1 MRFSSF
7 VILWAFSGLT
17 SHAADWPQ
25 FRGIDG
31 QGIATQSKP
40 PLEWSDTKNVRWKA
54 ELPGPGASSPIQHG
68 QRVFV
73 TCYSGYGL
81 DLNSPGELR
90 ALKRHLICLDA
101 ASGKVLRDRSV
112 AADAAEDGYNDRL
125 SEHGYATQTPAC
137 DGERVYAFF
146 GKSGVLAFDLEGKQL
161 WQADAGKGSS
171 GRGWGSATSVVLH
184 KDLVIVNAADESS
197 AILAFDKATGKQ
209 RWKAEGGSYL
219 EKVYNTPVLVPAGAD
234 RVDLVLAV
242 QNEVWGINP
251 DTGKLRWYAQ
261 VPISSNMAAGVVAKD
276 GVVYA
281 FGGNRGPGT
290 VAVKVG
296 GSGDVTKTHVL
307 WTSTRGTD
315 FPTPVIHDGHLYFAN
330 SQGVAYCMSAKTGEI
345 VYQER
350 IEAGRGRKGIYAS
363 PVMADGKIYLVTRTA
378 GIAVIAAKPQF
389 EQLAHNVMSAD
400 SASFNATPAIAGDT
414 LLLRSSSA
422 IYCIGQ

>member
-1 MRFSSF
+1 MNTLTFSIIGALVAVSSF
-7 VILWAFSGLT
+7 
-17 SHAADWPQ
+17 AADWPQ
-25 FRGIDG
+25 FRGSDG
-31 QGIATQSKP
+31 QGIASDSKP

-101 ASGKVLRDRSV
+101 ASGKVLWDRSV
-112 AADAAEDGYNDRL
+112 AADASEDEYNDRL
-125 SEHGYATQTPAC
+125 SEHGYATQTPAT

-161 WQADAGKGSS
+161 WQEDAGKGSS

-209 RWKAEGGSYL
+209 RWKTDGGAYL

-234 RVDLVLAV
+234 RVDLVVAV

-296 GSGDVTKTHVL
+296 GSGDVTKTNVL

-330 SQGVAYCMSAKTGEI
+330 SQGVAYCMSAKDGEI

-389 EQLAHNVMSAD
+389 EQVAHNVMATD
-400 SASFNATPAIAGDT
+400 AASFNATPAIAGDT
-414 LLLRSSSA
+414 LLLRSNSA

>member
-1 MRFSSF
+1 MHSHSF
-7 VILWAFSGLT
+7 VILGVVFGFSAF
-17 SHAADWPQ
+17 AADWPQ
-25 FRGIDG
+25 FRGSDG
-31 QGIATQSKP
+31 QGVATEAKP

-68 QRVFV
+68 GKVFV

-81 DLNSPGELR
+81 DLNSPGNLR
-90 ALKRHLICLDA
+90 ELKRHLICLSA
-101 ASGKVLRDRSV
+101 ADGKVLWDRAV
-112 AADAAEDGYNDRL
+112 AADAAEDEYNDRL
-125 SEHGYATQTPAC
+125 SEHGYATQTPAT

-146 GKSGVLAFDLEGKQL
+146 GKSGVLAFDLNGKQL

-171 GRGWGSATSVVLH
+171 GRGWGSATSVVLY

-197 AILAFDKATGKQ
+197 AILAFDKATGKP
-209 RWKAEGGSYL
+209 RWKTDGGAYL
-219 EKVYNTPVLVPAGAD
+219 EKVYNTPVLVPVDGG
-234 RVDLVLAV
+234 RVDLVVAV

-261 VPISSNMAAGVVAKD
+261 VPISSNMAAGVVAHD

-290 VAVKVG
+290 VAVKAG
-296 GSGDVTKTHVL
+296 GSGDVTKSHVL

-330 SQGVAYCMSAKTGEI
+330 SQGVAYCMSAKDGEI

-378 GIAVIAAKPQF
+378 GIAVIAAKPMF
-389 EQLAHNVMSAD
+389 EQLAHNVMATD
-400 SASFNATPAIAGDT
+400 SASFNATPSIAGDT
-414 LLLRSSSA
+414 LLLRSNST

>member
-1 MRFSSF
+1 MHSHSF
-7 VILWAFSGLT
+7 VVFGVVFGFSAF
-17 SHAADWPQ
+17 AADWPQ
-25 FRGIDG
+25 FRGSDG
-31 QGIATQSKP
+31 QGVATEAKP

-68 QRVFV
+68 GKVFV

-81 DLNSPGELR
+81 DLNSPGNLR
-90 ALKRHLICLDA
+90 ELKRHLICLNA
-101 ASGKVLRDRSV
+101 ADGKVLWDRAV
-112 AADAAEDGYNDRL
+112 AADAAEDEYNDRL
-125 SEHGYATQTPAC
+125 SEHGYATQTPAT

-146 GKSGVLAFDLEGKQL
+146 GKSGVLAFDMNGKQL

-171 GRGWGSATSVVLH
+171 GRGWGSATSVVLY
-184 KDLVIVNAADESS
+184 KDLVILNAADESS
-197 AILAFDKATGKQ
+197 AILAFDKATGKP
-209 RWKAEGGSYL
+209 RWKTDGGAYL
-219 EKVYNTPVLVPAGAD
+219 EKVYNTPVLVPVDGG
-234 RVDLVLAV
+234 RVDLVVAV

-261 VPISSNMAAGVVAKD
+261 VPISSNMAAGVVAHD

-290 VAVKVG
+290 VAVKAG
-296 GSGDVTKTHVL
+296 GNGDVTKSHVL

-330 SQGVAYCMSAKTGEI
+330 SQGVAYCMSAKDGEI

-378 GIAVIAAKPQF
+378 GIAVIAAKPKF
-389 EQLAHNVMSAD
+389 EQLAHNVMATD
-400 SASFNATPAIAGDT
+400 SASFNATPSIAGDT
-414 LLLRSSSA
+414 LLLRSNSA